1 MNRREFIAGGVVSLA
16 TAKWLSGEA
25 FAAPAAQHVTPKV
38 EEGVHWYN
46 PQDWGIEGKGW
57 NDTERYY
64 DRLPKKAHG
73 VVRDVV
79 WNLSRHSAG
88 MVVRF
93 ASDSPTIKIRYKL
106 LSSRVAMTNMSAMGT
121 SGVDLYGQLPD
132 GRWSWV
138 ACSKPDKQEIN
149 AVLVTGLKPGYRAYM
164 AYLPLYNGVES
175 LEFGVNAGSWFV
187 AQPPRTEK
195 PIVFYGTSILHGAS
209 ASRPGMPHAAILGR
223 RLNKPFINLGF
234 SGNALMEP
242 EIASLLTE
250 LDPAVYVID
259 ALPNMVPTLVKER
272 AENFLRK
279 LREAKPKIPIVCVE
293 DRTYGD
299 APFIQSRRD
308 RNDGSRKEFKI
319 AYDKLIKEGMTGLS
333 YVEGE
338 NLLGDDFE
346 ATADGSHPSDLGFW
360 RQAAVL
366 EPVIRKALAG
376 G

>member
-1 MNRREFIAGGVVSLA
+1 MNRREFIVGGVVSLA
-16 TAKWLSGEA
+16 TARWLGGEA
-25 FAAPAAQHVTPKV
+25 LAQAVHLTPKV
-38 EEGVHWYN
+38 EKDTHWYN
-46 PQDWGIEGKGW
+46 VQDWGIEGKGW
-57 NDTERYY
+57 KETEKYY
-64 DRLPKKAHG
+64 DRLPAKAKG

-79 WNLSRHSAG
+79 WNLSRNSSG

-93 ASDSPTIKIRYKL
+93 ATDSPTIKVRYKL
-106 LSSRVAMTNMSAMGT
+106 SNPKLAIPNMSAMGV

-138 ACSKPDKQEIN
+138 ACTRPDKQEMDV
-149 AVLVTGLKPGYRAYM
+149 VLVTGLKPGHRAYM

-175 LEFGVNAGSWFV
+175 LEFGVNAGNWFV
-187 AQPPRTEK
+187 AQPPRAEK
-195 PIVFYGTSILHGAS
+195 PIVFYGTSIVHGAS
-209 ASRPGMPHAAILGR
+209 ASRPGMTHPAIIAR

-259 ALPNMVPTLVKER
+259 ALPNMIPTLVKER

-279 LREAKPKIPIVCVE
+279 LREAKPKVPIVCVE

-299 APFIQSRRD
+299 APFLQSRRD
-308 RNDGSRKEFKI
+308 RNDGSRVEFKK
-319 AYDKLIKEGMTGLS
+319 AYEKLIKEGMTGLS

-338 NLLGDDFE
+338 QLLGSDYE

-360 RQAAVL
+360 RQAEVIEPAV
-366 EPVIRKALAG
+366 RKALG
-376 G
+376 L

>member
-1 MNRREFIAGGVVSLA
+1 MNRREFLLGSAGAVVASQ
-16 TAKWLSGEA
+16 WLSTEA
-25 FAAPAAQHVTPKV
+25 FAAPALHVTPKV
-38 EEGVHWYN
+38 ENGVHWFN

-57 NDTERYY
+57 KETEKYY

-79 WNLSRHSAG
+79 WNLSRHSSG

-93 ASDSPTIKIRYKL
+93 ASDSPTIKVRYKV
-106 LSSRVAMTNMSAMGT
+106 SSAKLAIPNMSAMGV

-138 ACSKPDKQEIN
+138 ACTKPDKQEMDV
-149 AVLVTGLKPGYRAYM
+149 VLVTGLKPGYRAYM

-187 AQPPRTEK
+187 AQPPREEK
-195 PIVFYGTSILHGAS
+195 PMVFYGTSILHGAS

-242 EIASLLTE
+242 EIATLLTE

-259 ALPNMVPTLVKER
+259 ALPNMIPTLVKER

-279 LREAKPKIPIVCVE
+279 LRTAKPKTPIVCVE

-299 APFIQSRRD
+299 APFLQSRRD
-308 RNDGSRKEFKI
+308 RNDGSRVEFKT
-319 AYDKLIKEGMTGLS
+319 AYEKLIKEGMTGLS

-338 NLLGDDFE
+338 QLLGSDFE

-360 RQAAVL
+360 RQAEVL
-366 EPVIRKALAG
+366 EPVIRKALG
-376 G
+376 L